1 MSTESSET
9 GMSAWRAFLDTHATV
24 IGALE
29 RELDEEVGLPIGW
42 YDVLTNLSDA
52 PEGRLRMQQL
62 AESVVL
68 SRSGL
73 TRLVDRMER
82 GGLVTR
88 EMCPID
94 RRGTYA
100 VITPEG
106 GAALQRAAPTHRR
119 GIQQHF
125 LRHMSSEDLRALRRA
140 LEKVLRAEKGSSD
153 VSVGAPSPLRQA
165 QGRL

>member
-1 MSTESSET
+1 MN
-9 GMSAWRAFLDTHATV
+9 AWRAFLNTHATV

-29 RELDEEVGLPIGW
+29 RELDEELGLPIGW
-42 YDVLTNLSDA
+42 YDVLTNLNDA
-52 PEGRLRMQQL
+52 PEGRLRMQHL

-82 GGLVTR
+82 SGLIAR

-94 RRGTYA
+94 RRGTFA
-100 VITPEG
+100 VITVEG
-106 GAALQRAAPTHRR
+106 RATLQRAAPTHIR

-125 LRHMSSEDLRALRRA
+125 LRHVDAEDLRALCRV
-140 LEKVLRAEKGSSD
+140 LEKVLRAERGSNE
-153 VSVGAPSPLRQA
+153 VSVVAPSP
-165 QGRL
+165 